1 MLTNKE
7 QLYNQSSSKN
17 LKPEKSSRI
26 NLTPPPPPPLINII
40 WMPYIVSSRPRYPW
54 DTWSER
60 QGSSEPDGRLW
71 VRRSKPCF
79 VSGFRSFLPLQILT
93 RRTNRSTG
101 ISPTYR
107 DLMKRDNNSAVSE
120 SSGKLSVLN
129 TGYKYIILCYTTSHH
144 IILYYIILYYII
156 LYYIILYYIIL
167 YYIIL
172 YYIILYYIILYYIIL
187 YYIILYYIT
196 LHCIA
201 LHYITL
207 HYITLYYITLHY
219 PGVFKFRCKGG

>member
-1 MLTNKE
+1 
-7 QLYNQSSSKN
+7 
-17 LKPEKSSRI
+17 
-26 NLTPPPPPPLINII
+26 
-40 WMPYIVSSRPRYPW
+40 MPYIVSSRPRYPW

-107 DLMKRDNNSAVSE
+107 DLMKRNNNSAVSE

-144 IILYYIILYYII
+144 IILYHIISYHIISYHIISYHIISYHIISYHIISYHIILYYII
-156 LYYIILYYIIL
+156 LYYIIL
-167 YYIIL
+167 
-172 YYIILYYIILYYIIL
+172 
-187 YYIILYYIT
+187 
-196 LHCIA
+196 
-201 LHYITL
+201 HYTTL
-207 HYITLYYITLHY
+207 HYVTLYYITLHY
-219 PGVFKFRCKGG
+219 IILHYITLPRGF